1 MTAKPMLAR
10 KIKGSTVDSSVSSM
24 AQRASST
31 ARPTNMGSSL
41 SIRSRVSLMTTEK
54 PAKKHFSLQIFRT
67 CSMHSMVS
75 SDAPGWLY

>member
-10 KIKGSTVDSSVSSM
+10 KIKGSTVDSRVSIM
-24 AQRASST
+24 ANRASST
-31 ARPTNMGSSL
+31 ARPTKTGSSL

-54 PAKKHFSLQIFRT
+54 PARKHFSLQTFRT
-67 CSMHSMVS
+67 CSMASIVS